1 MKLCHDCRVLIGRV
15 LRGARRG
22 ALIVE
27 ALGNIISLCQQLE
40 KNEDIRSAVH
50 KRLVFVSEELG
61 KTSDEEAMRQNRMLF
76 MYGQTIATF
85 LSFLEKQARK
95 SFIKRLASNR
105 KVLDAIQ

>member
-1 MKLCHDCRVLIGRV
+1 MTKDDLTRFLLIRRNGVFFWRVEAVCELCHDCRVLIGRV

-61 KTSDEEAMRQNRMLF
+61 KTSDEEAMR
-76 MYGQTIATF
+76 
-85 LSFLEKQARK
+85 
-95 SFIKRLASNR
+95 
-105 KVLDAIQ
+105 